1 MECGT
6 NVSCGEQGLDGKL
19 MVFASYG
26 YDGYLVGTSD
36 VVELVLNDQEAKTD
50 V

>member
-1 MECGT
+1 MECDT
-6 NVSCGEQGLDGKL
+6 HVSGGEQGLDGKL
-19 MVFASYG
+19 MVLALYG

-36 VVELVLNDQEAKTD
+36 VVELVWNDQEAKTD